1 MSMQSNKGS
10 NKAAQRK
17 NSIIT
22 IPIAAPAIPRGKSR
36 RLSIISPVVDFDEV
50 VHNLSILLVE
60 DAPSIAKMS
69 SMLLRRMGH
78 TVVCAENGEVA
89 LKKVQEQWE
98 THHRGFD
105 LILMDLQMPVMDG
118 LEATRRLR
126 ELEIE
131 GRPWLPTLSSA
142 TTDHNNTP
150 PGKSDARRSSL
161 NSFHHP
167 SSVIRAF
174 TSHFSMISNVSS
186 ISEVMNVY
194 HHAVVGVSANSD
206 DETVN
211 DAMTAGLDAFM
222 PKPFTND
229 VFNTTVLKVLQS
241 INKR

>member
-22 IPIAAPAIPRGKSR
+22 IPIAAPAIPR
-36 RLSIISPVVDFDEV
+36 
-50 VHNLSILLVE
+50 
-60 DAPSIAKMS
+60 
-69 SMLLRRMGH
+69 
-78 TVVCAENGEVA
+78 
-89 LKKVQEQWE
+89 
-98 THHRGFD
+98 
-105 LILMDLQMPVMDG
+105 
-118 LEATRRLR
+118 
-126 ELEIE
+126 
-131 GRPWLPTLSSA
+131 A